1 MDWKLLSY
9 TVVHVPLLPF
19 KPGYV
24 VGLVENEEK
33 QRLVVQVNT
42 DECNSTKLS
51 IGMTG
56 EVKWMGPCEE
66 PLAVF
71 VPYRN

>member
-1 MDWKLLSY
+1 LLSY
-9 TVVHVPLLPF
+9 AEVQVPLPPF
-19 KPGYV
+19 EPDYV

-42 DECNSTKLS
+42 DECNSTELS
-51 IGMTG
+51 IGMMG
-56 EVKWMGPCEE
+56 EVKWVGTTEE

-71 VPYRN
+71 VPYA